1 MEIFFGGS
9 PKKVEKKKFDVIV
22 IGGGPAGLTASI
34 YLARAK
40 LSTLIIEKL
49 VPGGLAA
56 TTDFIENYPGFPD
69 GISGEELTSRME
81 KQVINFNVKILMEEV
96 EDIITDGRPFIVK
109 TNEGEYIA
117 RGIIIAT
124 GTTPKKLNVLGEDR
138 FQGRGISYCATCDAP
153 FFKDKNIVVVGT
165 GNSGIQEGIYLKKFV
180 NKITF
185 VEFLP
190 HMTAEKVLQDRIRN
204 MDNVEFLLNHQVTEF
219 LGNDKIT
226 GVTVKNRETG
236 EGRVVPIDGVFVYV
250 GLAPNTEF
258 LNGRIETDK
267 YGFVKTNE
275 RLETSVKAIFAAGDV
290 RRTMLRQ
297 VATAIG
303 DGALAAKLLS
313 DMLEENN
320 GS

>member
-9 PKKVEKKKFDVIV
+9 PKKVEKKKFDAIV
-22 IGGGPAGLTASI
+22 IGGGPAGLTAAI

-69 GISGEELTSRME
+69 GISGEELMSRME
-81 KQVINFNVKILMEEV
+81 KQVINLNVKMLMEEV
-96 EDIITDGRPFIVK
+96 KDIITDGPPFIVK

-124 GTTPKKLNVLGEDR
+124 GTTPKKLNVPGEDR

-190 HMTAEKVLQDRIRN
+190 YMTAEKVLQDRIRN
-204 MDNVEFLLNHQVTEF
+204 MDNVELLLNHQVTEF
-219 LGNDKIT
+219 LGNNKIT

-236 EGRVVPIDGVFVYV
+236 EERVVPIDGVFVYV

-267 YGFVKTNE
+267 YGFIKTNE

>member
-1 MEIFFGGS
+1 MEIFFGGTS
-9 PKKVEKKKFDVIV
+9 KKVEKKEFDAIV

-56 TTDFIENYPGFPD
+56 TTDYIENYPGFPD

-96 EDIITDGRPFIVK
+96 EDIITDSRPFVIK
-109 TNEGEYIA
+109 TNEGEYKA
-117 RGIIIAT
+117 KGIIIAT
-124 GTTPKKLNVLGEDR
+124 GTTPKKLNVPGEDR
-138 FQGRGISYCATCDAP
+138 FRGRGISYCATCDAP

-226 GVTVKNRETG
+226 GVKVSNRKTG
-236 EGRVVPIDGVFVYV
+236 EERVVPIDGAFIYV
-250 GLAPNTEF
+250 GLAANTAF
-258 LNGRIETDK
+258 VNGRIEMDK
-267 YGFVKTNE
+267 YGFIKTDE
-275 RLETSVKAIFAAGDV
+275 RLETSVKGIFAAGDV
-290 RRTMLRQ
+290 RTTMLRQ

-303 DGALAAKLLS
+303 DGALAAKLLA